1 MSTKALQNL
10 MNDVLS
16 GIQADKLGKVIEADK
31 SLAPTFRGNLNKT
44 VHVLII
50 NDYFIDTLAPRAV
63 EQLKKSPYYKD
74 NQTAIQTILSAYRS
88 SRRSKSGRVPKRQT
102 STGEGYVLTFPSFA
116 SVRRFL
122 DSLGLS
128 GRPTEVYNYV
138 KTDAALRS
146 KLDSLFPGVDPLKS
160 PQHLLYSLSL
170 LRPENNRKPSDEFY
184 NNRLAQEVYR
194 EIYDL
199 DLGFDVGHNI
209 PVAYKQVQVLAN
221 SPQKLRQV
229 VLEFVRK
236 LGVSRKLSSQGIDSI
251 LEAVKQRALSEAQK
265 VSLDNNFIVE
275 KSELGKTTGK
285 AAITVF
291 IESAKANQGSESENR
306 ILDSFR
312 ELVIGEVRSA
322 FKDAKNISIDNILN
336 QQGSKTIKQQLI
348 DTLVAD
354 IINKRA
360 PTIKKSRAKASKRF
374 KVQTSRVV
382 TSSTTKQESVKIPQL
397 RTPLGRFTSL
407 VSLEAILRDLLNET
421 VADNM
426 RRPHLEY
433 QTGRFSDSVE
443 VVRLQRTRQDEVTAF
458 LTYMKYP
465 YQTFEP
471 GFRQGH
477 KGYDP
482 RILLDKSVR
491 EILTP
496 LVKARIRTQVL

>member
-10 MNDVLS
+10 MNGVLS
-16 GIQADKLGKVIEADK
+16 SIPADKLGRTLDSEKT
-31 SLAPTFRGNLNKT
+31 LAPTFRENLNKI

-63 EQLKKSPYYKD
+63 EQLKNSPHYRD
-74 NQTAIQTILSAYRS
+74 NQTAIQTILSAYRA
-88 SRRSKSGRVPKRQT
+88 SRRSKTGRVPKRPT
-102 STGEGYVLTFPSFA
+102 TTGEGYVLTFPSFA

-122 DSLGLS
+122 DSLGLK
-128 GRPTEVYNYV
+128 GRPTEIYNYV
-138 KTDAALRS
+138 SSNIALRS
-146 KLDSLFPGVDPLKS
+146 KLGTLFPDIDVLKS
-160 PQHLLYSLSL
+160 SQYLLFSLSL
-170 LRPENNRKPSDEFY
+170 LRPDSNKNPSDPFY
-184 NNRLAQEVYR
+184 NNQLAQDVYR

-209 PVAYKQVQVLAN
+209 PVAYKQVQILAN
-221 SPQKLRQV
+221 SPKKLRQV
-229 VLEFVRK
+229 VLEFVKK

-251 LEAVKQRALSEAQK
+251 LEGVKQRALAEAQK
-265 VSLDNNFIVE
+265 ISLDNNFIVE
-275 KSELGKTTGK
+275 KSELNKTTGR

-312 ELVIGEVRSA
+312 KLVIGEVRSA

-336 QQGSKTIKQQLI
+336 QEGSKTIKQQLL

-360 PTIKKSRAKASKRF
+360 PTQKKSKAKASKSF
-374 KVQTSRVV
+374 KVQTARVA
-382 TSSTTKQESVKIPQL
+382 TSSTTKKENIKIPQL
-397 RTPLGRFTSL
+397 RTLRGRFTSL
-407 VSLEAILRDLLNET
+407 LNLESVLRDLLSET

-443 VVRLQRTRQDEVTAF
+443 VVKLQRTRQDEITAF

-491 EILTP
+491 QILQP
-496 LVKARIRTQVL
+496 LVKARLQTLVV